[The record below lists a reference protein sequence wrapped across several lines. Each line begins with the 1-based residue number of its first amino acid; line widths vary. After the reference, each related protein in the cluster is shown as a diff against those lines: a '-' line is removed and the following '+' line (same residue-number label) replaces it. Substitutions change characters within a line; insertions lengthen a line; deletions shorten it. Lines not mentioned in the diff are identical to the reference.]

1 MGIQRLPILRSQRA
15 YIDVSKTSTALT
27 GRLTG
32 IDLRLL
38 RVFREVVR
46 AGGLAPAEVA
56 LNISR
61 STISVHL
68 SGLEARL
75 GMKLCLRSRGRADFK
90 LTQEGEAVYQ
100 AITELDGHL
109 DAFKSQVNAI
119 QSQLTGSLRIVLPD
133 DVLEIPQLDLPATIA
148 SIREQAPQLELDVQL
163 AAPQELELEVLAGR
177 ADVGINPLHSRRPG
191 LDYRPLFHHQSLLY
205 CGSLHSLAGAKEV
218 SDELLIRQELAAPS
232 HAVLSGA
239 THLYRLFPHKSI
251 ANHMAARL
259 AMILSGRFVGFL
271 PEYLA
276 ERYVQIGQLVA
287 LRPER
292 FRYRI
297 QNAATFKRSAAEHPA
312 VQLFL
317 EALVIKG

>member
-1 MGIQRLPILRSQRA
+1 M
-15 YIDVSKTSTALT
+15 SKTKSALA
-27 GRLTG
+27 GRLSDM
-32 IDLRLL
+32 DLRLL

-68 SGLEARL
+68 SDLEARL
-75 GMKLCLRSRGRADFK
+75 GMQLCLRSRGRADFK
-90 LTQEGEAVYQ
+90 LTPEGEALFQ
-100 AITELDGHL
+100 AINELDGHL
-109 DAFKSQVNAI
+109 AAFKSQVNAI

-133 DVLEIPQLDLPATIA
+133 DVLEIPQLDLPATLA
-148 SIREQAPQLELDVQL
+148 GIRERAPQLQLDVQL
-163 AAPQELELEVLAGR
+163 AAPQELELEILAGR

-191 LDYRPLFHHQSLLY
+191 LDYQPLFHHQSLLY
-205 CGSLHSLAGAKEV
+205 CARSHICATEAEV
-218 SDELLIRQELAAPS
+218 SEELLTEQELAAPS

-239 THLYRLFPHKSI
+239 AHLYRLFPRKST

-276 ERYVQIGQLVA
+276 ERHVQSGELVA
-287 LRPER
+287 LHPER
-292 FRYRI
+292 FRYQI

-312 VQLFL
+312 VRLFL
-317 EALVIKG
+317 ESLVIES

>member
-1 MGIQRLPILRSQRA
+1 M
-15 YIDVSKTSTALT
+15 SKPKTALS
-27 GRLTG
+27 GRLADM
-32 IDLRLL
+32 DLRLL

-68 SGLEARL
+68 SDLEARL
-75 GMKLCLRSRGRADFK
+75 GMQLCLRSRGRADFK
-90 LTQEGEAVYQ
+90 LTPEGEALFQ
-100 AITELDGHL
+100 AINELDGHL
-109 DAFKSQVNAI
+109 EAFKSQVNAI

-148 SIREQAPQLELDVQL
+148 GIRQRAPQLQLDVQL
-163 AAPQELELEVLAGR
+163 AAPQELELEILAGR

-191 LDYRPLFHHQSLLY
+191 LDYQPLFHHQTLLY
-205 CGSLHSLAGAKEV
+205 CARSHICASAAEV
-218 SDELLIRQELAAPS
+218 SEELLTEQELAAPS

-239 THLYRLFPHKSI
+239 AHLYRLFPHKST

-276 ERYVQIGQLVA
+276 EQHVQSGDLVA
-287 LRPER
+287 LHPER

-312 VQLFL
+312 VRLFL
-317 EALVIKG
+317 ESLVIES

>member
-1 MGIQRLPILRSQRA
+1 M
-15 YIDVSKTSTALT
+15 SKTKTALT
-27 GRLTG
+27 SRLTD

-68 SGLEARL
+68 SDLEGRL
-75 GMKLCLRSRGRADFK
+75 GMQLCLRSRGRADFK
-90 LTQEGEAVYQ
+90 LTPEGAAVYQ

-109 DAFKSQVNAI
+109 DAFRSQVNAI
-119 QSQLTGSLRIVLPD
+119 QSQLTGRLRVMLPD

-148 SIREQAPQLELDVQL
+148 RLREQAPQLELDIQL
-163 AAPQELELEVLAGR
+163 GAPQELELEILADR

-191 LDYRPLFHHQSLLY
+191 LDYRPLFQHQSLLY
-205 CGSLHSLAGAKEV
+205 CGREHPLAGARQVSEEV
-218 SDELLIRQELAAPS
+218 LIEQELAAPS

-239 THLYRLFPHKSI
+239 AHLYRLFRHKST

-276 ERYVQIGQLVA
+276 ADYVTNGRLVA
-287 LRPER
+287 LHPQR
-292 FRYRI
+292 FQYRI
-297 QNAATFKRSAAEHPA
+297 QNAATFKRNAAEHPT
-312 VQLFL
+312 VRLFL
-317 EALVIKG
+317 ESLVLESVVVKGGGTI

>member
-1 MGIQRLPILRSQRA
+1 M
-15 YIDVSKTSTALT
+15 SKSKNALS
-27 GRLTG
+27 GRLTD

-68 SGLEARL
+68 SDLEARL
-75 GMKLCLRSRGRADFK
+75 GMQLCLRSRGRADFK
-90 LTQEGEAVYQ
+90 LTREGEAVYQ

-109 DAFKSQVNAI
+109 HAFRSQVNAI
-119 QSQLTGSLRIVLPD
+119 QSQLTGSLSIVLPD
-133 DVLEIPQLDLPATIA
+133 DVLEIPQLDLPATITR
-148 SIREQAPQLELDVQL
+148 IREQAPQLQLDVQL
-163 AAPQELELEVLAGR
+163 AAPQELELEILAGR

-205 CGSLHSLAGAKEV
+205 CGSQHALAGAKDISE
-218 SDELLIRQELAAPS
+218 ELLIQQELAAPS

-239 THLYRLFPHKSI
+239 AHLYRLFPHKST

-276 ERYVQIGQLVA
+276 ERYVQNGELRA
-287 LRPER
+287 LHPER

-312 VQLFL
+312 VRLFL
-317 EALVIKG
+317 EALVIRC

>member
-1 MGIQRLPILRSQRA
+1 M
-15 YIDVSKTSTALT
+15 SKTSTALG
-27 GRLTG
+27 GRLTDM
-32 IDLRLL
+32 DLRLL

-46 AGGLAPAEVA
+46 AGGLAPAEVT

-68 SGLEARL
+68 SDLEARL
-75 GMKLCLRSRGRADFK
+75 GMQLCIRSRGRSDFK
-90 LTQEGEAVYQ
+90 LTQNGEAVYQ
-100 AITELDGHL
+100 AILELDGHL
-109 DAFKSQVNAI
+109 DTFKSQVNAI

-133 DVLEIPQLDLPATIA
+133 DVLEIPRLNLPATI
-148 SIREQAPQLELDVQL
+148 SRIREQAPQLKLDVQL
-163 AAPQELELEVLAGR
+163 AAPQELELEILAGR
-177 ADVGINPLHSRRPG
+177 ADVGINPLHARRPG
-191 LDYRPLFHHQSLLY
+191 LDYQPLFDHDSLLY
-205 CGSLHSLAGAKEV
+205 CGGRHSLAQAGDASE
-218 SDELLIRQELAAPS
+218 ELITRQELAAPS

-239 THLYRLFPHKSI
+239 AHLYQLFPHRST

-259 AMILSGRFVGFL
+259 AMILSGQFVGFL

-276 ERYVQIGQLVA
+276 ERYVKGGQLVA

-312 VQLFL
+312 VRLFL
-317 EALVIKG
+317 ESLVIDP

>member
-1 MGIQRLPILRSQRA
+1 M
-15 YIDVSKTSTALT
+15 SKPKTALT
-27 GRLTG
+27 GRLTDM
-32 IDLRLL
+32 DLRLL

-68 SGLEARL
+68 SDLEARL
-75 GMKLCLRSRGRADFK
+75 GMQLCLRSRGRADFK
-90 LTQEGEAVYQ
+90 LTQEGEALFQ
-100 AITELDGHL
+100 AINELDGHL
-109 DAFKSQVNAI
+109 DNFKSQVNAI

-148 SIREQAPQLELDVQL
+148 RIRDQAPQLQLDLQL
-163 AAPQELELEVLAGR
+163 AAPQELELEILAGR
-177 ADVGINPLHSRRPG
+177 ADVGINPLHSHRPG
-191 LDYRPLFHHQSLLY
+191 LDYQPLFHHQSLLY
-205 CGSLHSLAGAKEV
+205 CGSQHPLAAAKGV
-218 SDELLIRQELAAPS
+218 SEELLTRQELAAPS

-239 THLYRLFPHKSI
+239 AHLYRLFPHKST

-259 AMILSGRFVGFL
+259 AMILSGWFVGFL

-276 ERYVQIGQLVA
+276 ERYVQDGELVA
-287 LRPER
+287 LHPER

-297 QNAATFKRSAAEHPA
+297 QNAATFKRSAAEHAA
-312 VQLFL
+312 VRLFL
-317 EALVIKG
+317 KAIVIRE

>member
-1 MGIQRLPILRSQRA
+1 M
-15 YIDVSKTSTALT
+15 SKPKTALT
-27 GRLTG
+27 GRLTDM
-32 IDLRLL
+32 DLRLL

-68 SGLEARL
+68 SDLEARL
-75 GMKLCLRSRGRADFK
+75 GMQLCLRSRGRADFK
-90 LTQEGEAVYQ
+90 LTQEGEALFQ
-100 AITELDGHL
+100 AINELDGHL
-109 DAFKSQVNAI
+109 DNFKSQVNAI
-119 QSQLTGSLRIVLPD
+119 QSQLTGSLRVVLPD

-148 SIREQAPQLELDVQL
+148 CIRDQAPQLQLDLQL
-163 AAPQELELEVLAGR
+163 AAPQELELEILAGR
-177 ADVGINPLHSRRPG
+177 ADVGINPLHSHRPG
-191 LDYRPLFHHQSLLY
+191 LDYQPLFHHQSLLY
-205 CGSLHSLAGAKEV
+205 CGGQHPLAESKDVSEESLTQ
-218 SDELLIRQELAAPS
+218 QELAAPS
-232 HAVLSGA
+232 HAVFSGA
-239 THLYRLFPHKSI
+239 AHLYRLFPHKST

-276 ERYVQIGQLVA
+276 ERYVQTGELVA
-287 LRPER
+287 LHPER

-317 EALVIKG
+317 EALVIRE

>member
-1 MGIQRLPILRSQRA
+1 MSKP
-15 YIDVSKTSTALT
+15 KTSLT
-27 GRLTG
+27 GRLADM
-32 IDLRLL
+32 DLRLL

-61 STISVHL
+61 STISTHL
-68 SGLEARL
+68 SDLEGRL
-75 GMKLCLRSRGRADFK
+75 GMQLCLRSRGRADFK
-90 LTQEGEAVYQ
+90 LTPEGEAVYQ

-109 DAFKSQVNAI
+109 EAFKSQVNAI
-119 QSQLTGSLRIVLPD
+119 QSQLTGSLRVVLPD
-133 DVLEIPQLDLPATIA
+133 DVLEIPQLDLPASIA
-148 SIREQAPQLELDVQL
+148 RIKEQAPQLQLDLQL
-163 AAPQELELEVLAGR
+163 AAPQELELEILAGR

-191 LDYRPLFHHQSLLY
+191 LDYQPLFHHQSLLY
-205 CGSLHSLAGAKEV
+205 CGSQHALAGAKKV
-218 SDELLIRQELAAPS
+218 SEELLTQQELAAPS

-239 THLYRLFPHKSI
+239 AHLYRLFPHKST

-259 AMILSGRFVGFL
+259 AMILSGQYVGFL

-276 ERYVQIGQLVA
+276 ERYVQSGELLA
-287 LRPER
+287 LHPER

-312 VQLFL
+312 VRLFL
-317 EALVIKG
+317 KSLVIKD

>member
-1 MGIQRLPILRSQRA
+1 M
-15 YIDVSKTSTALT
+15 SKTKNAIG
-27 GRLTG
+27 GRLSDM
-32 IDLRLL
+32 DLRLL

-61 STISVHL
+61 STISTHL
-68 SGLEARL
+68 SDLEGRL
-75 GMKLCLRSRGRADFK
+75 GMPLCLRSRGRADFK
-90 LTQEGEAVYQ
+90 LTPEGEALFE
-100 AITELDGHL
+100 AINELDGHL

-119 QSQLTGSLRIVLPD
+119 QSQLTGGLRIVLPD

-148 SIREQAPQLELDVQL
+148 RIKEAAPQLQLDVQL
-163 AAPQELELEVLAGR
+163 AAPQELELEILAGR

-205 CGSLHSLAGAKEV
+205 CAHSHALAATSEV
-218 SDELLIRQELAAPS
+218 SEELLTAQELAAPS

-239 THLYRLFPHKSI
+239 AHLYRLFPRKAT

-259 AMILSGRFVGFL
+259 AMILSGQYVGFL

-276 ERYVQIGQLVA
+276 ARYVQSGELVA
-287 LRPER
+287 LHPER

-312 VQLFL
+312 VRLFL
-317 EALVIKG
+317 DSLVIRD